1 MDIGDI
7 ISYDIFVPA
16 IYFDA
21 MWIVRLTI
29 VVYVVHN
36 YFNAHV
42 LITKL
47 LLSRNYDQLL
57 LERVSKLGKVSFSQ
71 CFFSSPCS
79 VELKVVLSR
88 LRHQLITYVTVP
100 GLALVTA
107 PSLSSLS
114 IIRTTISAV

>member
-7 ISYDIFVPA
+7 ISYGIFVPA

-36 YFNAHV
+36 YFNAYV
-42 LITKL
+42 SITKL

-57 LERVSKLGKVSFSQ
+57 LERVSTPGEVSFSL
-71 CFFSSPCS
+71 CIFPHHAP
-79 VELKVVLSR
+79 LS
-88 LRHQLITYVTVP
+88 
-100 GLALVTA
+100 
-107 PSLSSLS
+107 
-114 IIRTTISAV
+114 